1 MTLGP
6 GQEHESTQVEALLD
20 QVEIA
25 GKPGPPRTRL
35 DVIAGDK
42 GYDSEAVR
50 EEIQERGSEPL
61 IAHRR
66 DREGRYPATAR
77 GFDKKMYRRRNVVER
92 LIGRLKDFRRIAM
105 RFEKLAESFLA
116 VILLGFIKIWLRH
129 LLPDRP

>member
-1 MTLGP
+1 VTLGP

-35 DVIAGDK
+35 DVVAGDK
-42 GYDSEAVR
+42 GYDSAAVR
-50 EEIQERGSEPL
+50 ELIQDRGSEPL

-66 DREGRYPATAR
+66 DRQGGYPEAAR

-105 RFEKLAESFLA
+105 RFEKLADSFLA
-116 VILLGFIKIWLRH
+116 VLLLGFIKIWLRD